1 MQINI
6 EKENTDKWTD
16 RQKRRKLLA
25 DEKKRKTMMKENEK
39 EEKGLTTTTPAS
51 WVGRQSSKWTE
62 DFFFTTS
69 RTKPLVE
76 KNCQYC

>member
-62 DFFFTTS
+62 DFFFTMS

-76 KNCQYC
+76 KNCQDC